1 MLLWAWAALQ
11 AAGDHTSIFAL
22 SVGLLAAMPNWPF
35 GGGQPVSARRE
46 RAQTVE
52 RMAGVG
58 KAAIPAAFRSER
70 SCNDEGP
77 KGRRRRPESF
87 PVQPALAAGDCRDFV
102 CGLSGEGVLAIEAGG
117 AVSAPHQSLSCMAGR
132 RGRDRIDSR
141 HGCGSPRSRPKIS
154 YCRMVLVPGQLSPDD
169 RAGTG
174 GRSGN
179 GGSLRL
185 HPVRWLVSDGDLAG
199 GRLGQG
205 SPTFRQ
211 MACHSRHFL
220 SACSGGTHLPSSWLL
235 ARHSLVLAT
244 NVGANSEQLRCARH
258 AR

>member
-11 AAGDHTSIFAL
+11 AAGDHTSISAL
-22 SVGLLAAMPNWPF
+22 SVGLLAARPNWPF
-35 GGGQPVSARRE
+35 GCGRPSSARRE

-52 RMAGVG
+52 WMAGVG
-58 KAAIPAAFRSER
+58 KAATPAALRSER
-70 SCNDEGP
+70 GGNDEGP

-87 PVQPALAAGDCRDFV
+87 PVQPTVADGDCRDFV
-102 CGLSGEGVLAIEAGG
+102 CGLSGKGALAIEAGG
-117 AVSAPHQSLSCMAGR
+117 AVSPPHQSLSCMAGR

-141 HGCGSPRSRPKIS
+141 HGLSSPRSRPKIS
-154 YCRMVLVPGQLSPDD
+154 CCRMVLVPGQPSPDD

-185 HPVRWLVSDGDLAG
+185 HPVRWLVSDRDLAG
-199 GRLGQG
+199 GGLGQG

-211 MACHSRHFL
+211 MACHSRYFL
-220 SACSGGTHLPSSWLL
+220 SACAGGPDLPSSWLL

-244 NVGANSEQLRCARH
+244 NVGADSEQLRRA
-258 AR
+258 